1 MESTIFLQIN
11 LMPSLEQSK
20 TKNALTAIHSYE
32 LSRLEQ
38 LPLATVIAISSEL
51 TAAIQTLRISK
62 EYADETFHQ
71 NQAAYYS
78 SLKKTTLE
86 SKNQV
91 DHQISYAIASIMH
104 CIYKAYEVDGLQ
116 NELIATTFNW
126 VRDSIAK
133 SQT

>member
-1 MESTIFLQIN
+1 
-11 LMPSLEQSK
+11 MPSLEQSK

-51 TAAIQTLRISK
+51 TVAIQTLRISK
-62 EYADETFHQ
+62 EHADEPFHQ

-78 SLKKTTLE
+78 SLKRTTLE
-86 SKNQV
+86 RRNHV
-91 DHQISYAIASIMH
+91 DQQISYSIASIMH
-104 CIYKAYEVDGLQ
+104 YIYKAYEVDGLQ

-126 VRDSIAK
+126 VRDSSAK

>member
-1 MESTIFLQIN
+1 
-11 LMPSLEQSK
+11 MPSLEQSK

-38 LPLATVIAISSEL
+38 LPIATVIAISSDL

-78 SLKKTTLE
+78 SLKRTTLE
-86 SKNQV
+86 NKNQV
-91 DHQISYAIASIMH
+91 DHQICYAIASIMH

-116 NELIATTFNW
+116 NELITTTLNW
-126 VRDSIAK
+126 VRDSITK
-133 SQT
+133 TQT

>member
-1 MESTIFLQIN
+1 
-11 LMPSLEQSK
+11 MPSLEQSK

-38 LPLATVIAISSEL
+38 LPLATVIAISSDL

-78 SLKKTTLE
+78 SLKRTTLE
-86 SKNQV
+86 SKNRV
-91 DHQISYAIASIMH
+91 DHQIGYAIASIMH

-116 NELIATTFNW
+116 NQLITTTLNW
-126 VRDSIAK
+126 VRDSIIK
-133 SQT
+133 TQT

>member
-1 MESTIFLQIN
+1 
-11 LMPSLEQSK
+11 MPSLEQSK

-51 TAAIQTLRISK
+51 TAAIHTLRISK

-78 SLKKTTLE
+78 SLKRTTLE
-86 SKNQV
+86 NKNQV
-91 DHQISYAIASIMH
+91 DHQIGY
-104 CIYKAYEVDGLQ
+104 VD
-116 NELIATTFNW
+116 
-126 VRDSIAK
+126 SPK
-133 SQT
+133 SETV

>member
-1 MESTIFLQIN
+1 
-11 LMPSLEQSK
+11 MPSLEQSK

-51 TAAIQTLRISK
+51 TVAIQTLRISK
-62 EYADETFHQ
+62 EHADEPFHQ

-78 SLKKTTLE
+78 SLKRTTLE
-86 SKNQV
+86 RRNHV
-91 DHQISYAIASIMH
+91 DQQISYAIASIMH

-126 VRDSIAK
+126 VRNSIAK

>member
-1 MESTIFLQIN
+1 
-11 LMPSLEQSK
+11 MPSLEQSK

-51 TAAIQTLRISK
+51 TVAIQTLRISK
-62 EYADETFHQ
+62 EHADEPFHQ

-78 SLKKTTLE
+78 SLKRTTLE
-86 SKNQV
+86 RRNHV

-104 CIYKAYEVDGLQ
+104 CIYKAYEVDNLQ

-126 VRDSIAK
+126 VRNSIAK

>member
-1 MESTIFLQIN
+1 MQ
-11 LMPSLEQSK
+11 SLEQTK
-20 TKNALTAIHSYE
+20 TKSSLTAIHSYE
-32 LSRLEQ
+32 LSRLEL
-38 LPLATVIAISSEL
+38 LPLATIIAISSEL

-62 EYADETFHQ
+62 QHADETFHR

-78 SLKKTTLE
+78 TLKKTTLE
-86 SKNQV
+86 RKNQV
-91 DHQISYAIASIMH
+91 DSQVRYAIASIMH

>member
-1 MESTIFLQIN
+1 
-11 LMPSLEQSK
+11 MPSLEQSK

-38 LPLATVIAISSEL
+38 LPLTTVIAISFEL

-62 EYADETFHQ
+62 EYADQTFHQ

-78 SLKKTTLE
+78 SLKRTTLE
-86 SKNQV
+86 SKKQV
-91 DHQISYAIASIMH
+91 DHQIGYAIASIMH

-116 NELIATTFNW
+116 NELITTTLNW
-126 VRDSIAK
+126 VRDSITK
-133 SQT
+133 TQT

>member
-1 MESTIFLQIN
+1 
-11 LMPSLEQSK
+11 MPSLEQSK

-86 SKNQV
+86 RKNQADSQV
-91 DHQISYAIASIMH
+91 RYAIASIMH

-116 NELIATTFNW
+116 NDLITTTLNW

-133 SQT
+133 TRT

>member
-1 MESTIFLQIN
+1 VLLFLQIN

-78 SLKKTTLE
+78 SLKRTTLE

-91 DHQISYAIASIMH
+91 DHQIGYAIASIMH
-104 CIYKAYEVDGLQ
+104 CIYKAYEVDNLQ

-126 VRDSIAK
+126 VRNSIAK
-133 SQT
+133 SRT

>member
-1 MESTIFLQIN
+1 MR
-11 LMPSLEQSK
+11 SLEQSK

-62 EYADETFHQ
+62 EHADEPFHQ

-78 SLKKTTLE
+78 SLKRTTLE

-91 DHQISYAIASIMH
+91 DHQIGYAIASIMH

-126 VRDSIAK
+126 VRNSIAK

>member
-1 MESTIFLQIN
+1 
-11 LMPSLEQSK
+11 MPSLEQSK

-62 EYADETFHQ
+62 EYADETFYQ

-78 SLKKTTLE
+78 NLQITTLE
-86 SKNQV
+86 RTNQV
-91 DHQISYAIASIMH
+91 DSQVRYAIASIMH

-126 VRDSIAK
+126 VRNSIAK

>member
-1 MESTIFLQIN
+1 
-11 LMPSLEQSK
+11 MPSLEQSK

-38 LPLATVIAISSEL
+38 LPIATVIAISSDL

-78 SLKKTTLE
+78 SLKRTTLE

-91 DHQISYAIASIMH
+91 DHQIVYAIASIMH
-104 CIYKAYEVDGLQ
+104 CIYKAYEVDNLQ
-116 NELIATTFNW
+116 NELITTTLNW

-133 SQT
+133 TQT

>member
-1 MESTIFLQIN
+1 
-11 LMPSLEQSK
+11 MPSLEQSK

-38 LPLATVIAISSEL
+38 LPIATVIAISSDL

-78 SLKKTTLE
+78 SLKRTTLE
-86 SKNQV
+86 NKNQV
-91 DHQISYAIASIMH
+91 DHQIGYAIATIMH

-116 NELIATTFNW
+116 NELVAITLNW
-126 VRDSIAK
+126 VRNNIAK

>member
-1 MESTIFLQIN
+1 
-11 LMPSLEQSK
+11 MPSLEQSK

>member
-1 MESTIFLQIN
+1 
-11 LMPSLEQSK
+11 MPSLEQSK

-38 LPLATVIAISSEL
+38 LPLATMIAISSEL

-62 EYADETFHQ
+62 EHADEPFHQ

-78 SLKKTTLE
+78 SFKRTTLE
-86 SKNQV
+86 RRNHV
-91 DHQISYAIASIMH
+91 DHQISYATASIMH

-116 NELIATTFNW
+116 NELITTTFNW
-126 VRDSIAK
+126 VRNSIAK